1 MIAFVLHNGRQF
13 RVGEYDDG
21 KVAFDACDRFAE
33 KRGWKEYGKSF
44 ENSGED
50 METTLKL

>member
-13 RVGEYDDG
+13 RVGEFDDG
-21 KVAFDACDRFAE
+21 KIAFEACDRFAS
-33 KRGWKEYGKSF
+33 KKGWTEYGKSF
-44 ENSGED
+44 EKTMED